1 MGQYVNDGKVSI
13 GTKVIDEDDLKA
25 ELGALIGV
33 GARADGM
40 IYTSDLGTSP
50 RIAMWAKNKPFI
62 DSRWFFNSDA
72 EQLEARKTSIYGL
85 NADETLHG
93 NNSLVYI
100 VDWAR
105 QNLDTADTPKRLRDF
120 DGYNHRA
127 QSGVLLTAN
136 PSSHQDDITL
146 ATNAETGDNI
156 TMRDIFEL
164 TSYGSAEQFSWVVID
179 PFGFIHTI
187 ARYTSASAVLN
198 YLFGTGAKTTIN
210 INDLYTSK
218 NYLSY
223 EQVPAYP
230 DVMAKWY
237 VGLAAKTWTNHRY
250 LISSVS
256 FRGVSY
262 SNTIVRCNGFT
273 PNMTIGTAATG
284 QLKLR
289 QVLYEDYGS
298 IDCCSD
304 DLLFMGCVITNI
316 GTGILSFSKL
326 RVLMLTSML
335 APPKAIQ
342 LCRYNHQLNSE
353 LASGTSAGTGGGLGT
368 AWANG
373 MVYLS
378 LKNLWSAYGGNDF
391 AGFLCLAY
399 VDGNTRIPL
408 TPYISFSL
416 TNTGKTLA
424 DINNSLK
431 ATLPDVIPVPGWTTT
446 IQ

>member
-13 GTKVIDEDDLKA
+13 GTNVIDEDDFKA

-33 GARADGM
+33 GNRADGM
-40 IYTSDLGTSP
+40 IYTADLGTSP
-50 RIAMWAKNKPFI
+50 RIAIWAKFKSFI
-62 DSRWFFNSDA
+62 DSHWFFDSDSDY
-72 EQLEARKTSIYGL
+72 LEARKLSVYGL
-85 NADETLHG
+85 KANETLHN

-100 VDWAR
+100 VEWDR
-105 QNLDTADTPKRLRDF
+105 QNLNYEEYPKRLRDF

-127 QSGVLLTAN
+127 LSGVIIASN
-136 PSSHQDDITL
+136 AGSINDNITL
-146 ATNAETGDNI
+146 ATNPDTGDNI

-164 TSYGSAEQFSWVVID
+164 TSYGNAEQYSWVVID

-187 ARYTSASAVLN
+187 SSYSSTSDVLN
-198 YLFGTGAKTTIN
+198 YLFGTVTKTVIN

-218 NYLSY
+218 NYLSAD
-223 EQVPAYP
+223 QIPAYP
-230 DVMAKWY
+230 DVMAQWH
-237 VGLAAKTWTNHRY
+237 VGLMGKAWTGYRY
-250 LISSVS
+250 LINAMS
-256 FRGVSY
+256 FRGVTY
-262 SNTIVRCNGFT
+262 SNTIVKCNGFT

-289 QVLYEDYGS
+289 QVLYEGYGS

-304 DLLFMGCVITNI
+304 DLLFFGCVISNI
-316 GTGILSFSKL
+316 GTGVLSFSKL
-326 RVLMLTSML
+326 RVLMLTNAL
-335 APPKAIQ
+335 AAPKAIQ
-342 LCRYNHQLNSE
+342 LCRYNYALNSQ
-353 LASGTSAGTGGGLGT
+353 LAAGTSAGTGGGLGT

-378 LKNLWSAYGGNDF
+378 LKNLWSAYGSNAF

-408 TPYISFSL
+408 TPYISFGL
-416 TNTGKTLA
+416 RNTGKTVA
-424 DINNSLK
+424 DINDSLK
-431 ATLPDVIPVPGWTTT
+431 ATLPDVIPVPSWTTT